1 MDGDCSHEIKRL
13 LLGRKAVTS
22 LGSVLKKQRHHFA
35 DKGLYSQGYGLSNSH
50 VQMWEL
56 DNKEGRIPKNR
67 CFQTVVLE
75 KTLESPLDCKEIQPV
90 TLKGNQ
96 PWILFGR
103 TDAEAPIFGP
113 PDMTRLLIRK
123 DADAGKDWSQEE
135 KGMAEDKMVG
145 WHHRS
150 KGHDLGQIP
159 GDGKG
164 QESLAAAVH
173 GLWRVGHDLVIEQQ
187 HLYGFCWSKPV
198 TGQFRCRIL
207 GRRYRS
213 HFMVHAGREKWRL
226 GVFFFQFSKNTLLPK
241 SNCQIIM

>member
-1 MDGDCSHEIKRL
+1 
-13 LLGRKAVTS
+13 
-22 LGSVLKKQRHHFA
+22 
-35 DKGLYSQGYGLSNSH
+35 
-50 VQMWEL
+50 MWEL
-56 DNKEGRIPKNR
+56 GYKEKTWAPKNW

-75 KTLESPLDCKEIQPV
+75 KTLEHTSDSREIKPV
-90 TLKGNQ
+90 SLKGNQ

-123 DADAGKDWSQEE
+123 DTDAGKDWSQEE
-135 KGMAEDKMVG
+135 NGMAEDEMVG

-150 KGHDLGQIP
+150 NGHELGQIP

-187 HLYGFCWSKPV
+187 HLYRCCWSKPV

-213 HFMVHAGREKWRL
+213 HFMVHAGRERWRL
-226 GVFFFQFSKNTLLPK
+226 GVFFFSSFPKILSSPNQTAKLLCNHVRPLHVIFTFFIGFWV
-241 SNCQIIM
+241 S